1 MALIIIEYIHNYI
14 LILLSCEPQLG
25 HTSCFQ
31 RQLSFSQ
38 KRLSKPDI
46 EKEKIIIMIIK
57 IIAIPTTVVMMI
69 IIIMLMITTMIILI
83 NILCIC
89 FFECIIYSKC
99 SGCVGVALCTVVKFL
114 KVAWIFSTY
123 LLAK

>member
-14 LILLSCEPQLG
+14 LFLLSCEPQLG

-69 IIIMLMITTMIILI
+69 IIIMLMITITTTVIIMMII
-83 NILCIC
+83 
-89 FFECIIYSKC
+89 II
-99 SGCVGVALCTVVKFL
+99 
-114 KVAWIFSTY
+114 
-123 LLAK
+123 